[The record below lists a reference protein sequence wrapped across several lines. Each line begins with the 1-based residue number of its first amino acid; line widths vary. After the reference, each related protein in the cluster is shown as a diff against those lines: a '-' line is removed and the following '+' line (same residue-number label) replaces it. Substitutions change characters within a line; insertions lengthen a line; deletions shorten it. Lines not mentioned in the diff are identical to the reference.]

1 MNSNDKDPFKKMSL
15 DFSSS
20 KEKEITEEKS
30 EEIKIQNHNV
40 NTSINNNNTIPFVE
54 FEKNKKSKTMKPKLE
69 ARWRLIKIM
78 GWIFVI
84 ILSIIFGMFAIF
96 RFFGDSDSAFLG
108 FIHQV
113 RLDDTDNSLATKYF
127 FTAVGYSFEAGL
139 FIFFILYSVK
149 MSIKNYI
156 PYLAW
161 RKETAPKRIE
171 NKISKVKISYENAKT
186 IALSIGIKIKH
197 YSYDGLTQSKEL
209 KKRKENLKKL
219 KNKIS
224 KSQEKTRKK
233 INSKK

>member
-96 RFFGDSDSAFLG
+96 RFFGDSDSV
-108 FIHQV
+108 INQV
-113 RLDDTDNSLATKYF
+113 
-127 FTAVGYSFEAGL
+127 
-139 FIFFILYSVK
+139 I
-149 MSIKNYI
+149 
-156 PYLAW
+156 
-161 RKETAPKRIE
+161 
-171 NKISKVKISYENAKT
+171 
-186 IALSIGIKIKH
+186 
-197 YSYDGLTQSKEL
+197 
-209 KKRKENLKKL
+209 NLK
-219 KNKIS
+219 
-224 KSQEKTRKK
+224 
-233 INSKK
+233 